1 MPLPLRLP
9 RALAGLGL
17 ALVSSRFLLGADSAP
32 ASAAPAAAAVPID
45 ANVENTVVKI
55 FSTMR
60 FPDLGKPWTKQAP
73 RESTGSGVVIE
84 GKRILTNA
92 HLALY
97 ASQVQVQA
105 NQSGD
110 KLSASVEFVAPGID
124 LAILKLEDE
133 SFFDTHKPLPR
144 AAKLPAVKDA
154 VLVYGFPTG
163 GASLSIT
170 KGIVSRVE
178 FTAYSY
184 PTSGLRVQ
192 IDAAINPGN
201 SGGPALVGDQMVGL
215 AFSRLGGG
223 DNIGYIIPVE
233 EIDIFLKDVAD
244 GRYDGKPAMFDE
256 LQTLE
261 NPALRAFLQLDKAIQ
276 GIVVREPSSSE
287 ASYPLKTWDVI
298 TKIGDTPVDVQ
309 GMIDAGDR
317 LRVRFAYL
325 VQKIAVND
333 KVPLTIMRA
342 GKELKVELPVKP
354 TQPRLAIDLQGGYPP
369 YFICGPIAF
378 SPGTAQLVASFFS
391 AGGNSVAALNALTV
405 RGNPLITRR
414 SDPPAF
420 EGEEL
425 VVITSPFFPHR
436 LANNY
441 SNPVGG
447 VLKSVNAQPVKNLAH
462 LVTLLRDSKDEFFTF
477 EFDQHG
483 GETLVFPRKEMIAAT
498 EEILTDNGVRSQ
510 ASPELLAI
518 WNAKPTAK

>member
-1 MPLPLRLP
+1 MPLHVRFP
-9 RALAGLGL
+9 RALASLGL
-17 ALVSSRFLLGADSAP
+17 AFLFSSLLSGADTPPATSAG
-32 ASAAPAAAAVPID
+32 AVPPVD

-55 FSTMR
+55 FTTMR
-60 FPDLGKPWTKQAP
+60 LPDFGKPWTKQAP
-73 RESTGSGVVIE
+73 RDATGSGVVIE

-110 KLSASVEFVAPGID
+110 KLSATVEFVAPGID
-124 LAILKLEDE
+124 LAVLKLDDE

-144 AAKLPAVKDA
+144 AAKLPTVKDA

-163 GASLSIT
+163 GTSLSIT

-178 FTAYSY
+178 FTAYGY

-201 SGGPALVGDQMVGL
+201 SGGPALVADQMVGL

-233 EIDIFLKDVAD
+233 EIELFLKDIKD
-244 GRYDGKPAMFDE
+244 GHYDGKPAMFDE

-261 NPALRAFLQLDKAIQ
+261 NPALRTFLRLDKTTE
-276 GIVVREPSSSE
+276 GIVVREPASSE
-287 ASYPLKTWDVI
+287 ASYPLKPWDLI

-309 GMIDAGDR
+309 GMINAGDR

-325 VQKIAVND
+325 VQQIATD
-333 KVPLTIMRA
+333 GKVPLTVVRA
-342 GKELKVELPVKP
+342 GKELKIELPVAP
-354 TQPRLAIDLQGGYPP
+354 SRPRLIGDLEGGYPP
-369 YFICGPIAF
+369 YFICGPLVF
-378 SPGTAQLVASFFS
+378 STATAQMLSGFNN
-391 AGGNSVAALNALTV
+391 GPLLAALSAIS
-405 RGNPLITRR
+405 NPLITRR
-414 SDPPAF
+414 GDSPAF

-425 VVITSPFFPHR
+425 VVISSPLFPHK
-436 LANNY
+436 LAKGY
-441 SNPVGG
+441 SSPVAR
-447 VLKSVNAQPVKNLAH
+447 VLKTVNDAPVKNLAQ
-462 LVTLLRDSKDEFFTF
+462 LVALLRDSKDEFLTF

-483 GETLVFPRKEMIAAT
+483 GETLVFPRQAMIDST

-510 ASPELLAI
+510 ASPELLAV
-518 WNAKPTAK
+518 WNQKPAK